1 MLDKSWKKH
10 SKIRKLSFFLEMDNT
25 FRIVI
30 YKIADTVFKIQ
41 MLVIY
46 KIVIYK
52 IADTVFKIQ
61 MLHPEAQKSSFETIS
76 KPPNPSP
83 SVGTSYI
90 HGV

>member
-1 MLDKSWKKH
+1 MYASVFMYMLDKSWKKH

-25 FRIVI
+25 FR
-30 YKIADTVFKIQ
+30 
-41 MLVIY
+41 
-46 KIVIYK
+46 IVIYK